1 MSDRAQA
8 YPVTP
13 ATAGPKI
20 RHALGSVEPRTS
32 PASSSASPQTASST
46 MPGELPET
54 YVDGWHDPDVLKK
67 MDYRTMPKFGKVSV
81 ISFGASGLG
90 GMFTAG
96 EGSGLTDASASGA
109 RGGGKLF
116 WRARWLK
123 PNA

>member
-1 MSDRAQA
+1 MRRSAA
-8 YPVTP
+8 EVSSL
-13 ATAGPKI
+13 
-20 RHALGSVEPRTS
+20 ALGSREPRTS
-32 PASSSASPQTASST
+32 PASSASPQTASST

-96 EGSGLTDASASGA
+96 EGSG
-109 RGGGKLF
+109 
-116 WRARWLK
+116 
-123 PNA
+123 